1 MLKVLLILTILP
13 LFDKSPVLPN
23 YPEKQVITQDTA
35 KEALLP
41 PAVDLCASQ
50 WFIIKVKKSSMFF
63 IRSNSWPHETVS
75 CFDGDLS
82 DAVWT

>member
-13 LFDKSPVLPN
+13 LFDKFPVLPV
-23 YPEKQVITQDTA
+23 PEKQVITQDIA

-41 PAVDLCASQ
+41 PVVELCASQ
-50 WFIIKVKKSSMFF
+50 WFIIKVKKSPMFF
-63 IRSNSWPHETVS
+63 IRLDSWQHETLF
-75 CFDGDLS
+75 CFAGDLS